1 MHLKLLR
8 SFGAWRRSRADL
20 EICGVALSV
29 GEVQVFIS
37 SHLEE
42 FGAL

>member
-20 EICGVALSV
+20 EFRRVALSV

-37 SHLEE
+37 RHLEE